1 MNSTDYLKFLKYNNL
16 NNVYEITKSYAQKY
30 GEPYALGMIGE
41 PIKPKKTAYDLI
53 TQNINI
59 TDSLNYNSQSWS
71 QLWDN
76 RTLELYKSYAYKP
89 NFSEDNK
96 LLKGTNY
103 FILCTNIEE
112 TFIPNDPD
120 DPDIMMSMFTNNV
133 SLLLTTNEYLEWENG
148 LSSYEIYTE
157 GQYVNKLYYP
167 TCENYGDQ
175 NEIINIEGFN
185 YIRTMDSPW
194 TQQSPTKLSFPLF
207 SSIQYQQ
214 NIEYIPEDEPIIR
227 SLKLII
233 FGDAIKNQLS
243 FACLDYL
250 NNFYEGIMGIR
261 VPYSLYKLHFNIG
274 YVCTDYNIQVRFM
287 STNLEVSLHKYNTY
301 KTTETDNWL
310 KKISI

>member
-1 MNSTDYLKFLKYNNL
+1 
-16 NNVYEITKSYAQKY
+16 
-30 GEPYALGMIGE
+30 MI
-41 PIKPKKTAYDLI
+41 
-53 TQNINI
+53 
-59 TDSLNYNSQSWS
+59 
-71 QLWDN
+71 
-76 RTLELYKSYAYKP
+76 
-89 NFSEDNK
+89 
-96 LLKGTNY
+96 
-103 FILCTNIEE
+103 
-112 TFIPNDPD
+112 
-120 DPDIMMSMFTNNV
+120 SMFTNNV

-148 LSSYEIYTE
+148 QTSFELYTIGSY
-157 GQYVNKLYYP
+157 VDRLYYP
-167 TCENYGDQ
+167 TCENFGDQ

-250 NNFYEGIMGIR
+250 NNFYEGITGIR
-261 VPYSLYKLHFNIG
+261 VPYSLYKLHMNIG
-274 YVCTDYNIQVRFM
+274 YVCTDYNIQMRYM

-301 KTTETDNWL
+301 KTPEIDNWL
-310 KKISI
+310 KKITI